1 MHKAVL
7 EGEAIDER
15 FQRRARRAHRA
26 RHVDLPGAALVEI
39 IRRADARQHVAA
51 FIVDRDDRDRNV
63 RPLRHRAVARQRF
76 QRFLQGRIQRQL
88 DQRRILH
95 RRHRGIGGMRRQNR
109 HRLAQ
114 PRHRGR
120 LGLRRVVFR
129 HHAILDHP
137 RQHAIARGVRSFRI
151 TVEPAAFRRLRQRD
165 QQCGFRKRK
174 PFRLLAEIGDGCG
187 ADAFEIAAERRQRQI
202 QIEDLVLAQLPLD
215 LNRAHHLA
223 QLCVHRALAPR
234 LHQPRQLHRNGRAAG
249 DDVAAGAEL
258 QRRAPERQRIDA
270 AMRPEPAVFIRQQ
283 QLEISGVD
291 RGLRI
296 DRQPPAAVGH
306 RIGAQQ
312 LAVAVDDRGRRLFAP
327 APAATARARRPRRR
341 RRWSRR

>member
-7 EGEAIDER
+7 EGEAVDER
-15 FQRRARRAHRA
+15 LQRRARRAHRA
-26 RHVDLPGAALVEI
+26 GHVDLPGAALVEI
-39 IRRADARQHVAA
+39 IGRADARQHVAA

-114 PRHRGR
+114 PRHRGC

-137 RQHAIARGVRSFRI
+137 REHAVARGVRGFRI
-151 TVEPAAFRRLRQRD
+151 AVEPAAFRRLRQRD
-165 QQCGFRKRK
+165 QQCGFRQRK
-174 PFRLLAEIGDGCG
+174 PLRLLAEIGDGCG

-202 QIEDLVLAQLPLD
+202 EIEDFVLAQLPLD
-215 LNRAHHLA
+215 LDRAHHLA

-234 LHQPRQLHRNGRAAG
+234 LHQPRQLHRDGRAAG
-249 DDVAAGAEL
+249 DDVAAGCRTAAP
-258 QRRAPERQRIDA
+258 RARAPA
-270 AMRPEPAVFIRQQ
+270 
-283 QLEISGVD
+283 D
-291 RGLRI
+291 RRRHATRTGGLHT
-296 DRQPPAAVGH
+296 PAA
-306 RIGAQQ
+306 A
-312 LAVAVDDRGRRLFAP
+312 
-327 APAATARARRPRRR
+327 
-341 RRWSRR
+341 